1 MNCRV
6 IVSIAALLITLYSS
20 ARGQFSPSGLP
31 VISGTTLTTGQT
43 LAGTSGTV
51 ASSGAIN
58 TSGVALVMSGTS
70 NLVNNGLINS
80 SSARVIDN
88 TLNNSALTIQNT
100 GTISGVSTDGIRV
113 NTANTSISLTN
124 SGLITVS
131 AGGQAL
137 DFANITTASNSVVNT
152 GTITANTEDAVRPG
166 ANGVVN
172 NSGLIKATP
181 TLTGTPSGS
190 DGIQANQTGVIVTN
204 SGTISGR
211 HGITG
216 EGTTYVITINNNGGL
231 LEGVNGSGVN
241 IDGTSAAV
249 VTNVTNSSN
258 GLILGKVMAVS
269 VRGDG
274 DGVDADGALNLTN
287 SGTILGFGAK
297 GLGSDGLPNNADG
310 VAMGGGVVNNSGV
323 IIGSSLAAD
332 APHGDP
338 TRAGRGI
345 TVDNSS
351 LGDAYAATT
360 ITNSGTILGR
370 GAAQSYGVKIT
381 GTFADNVTNNAGGL
395 IEGSGTGTGVG
406 GAVIQTGDGNDVVNN
421 AGAINQTGGN
431 PFAIAL
437 EAGNDTLN
445 ITGNTATINANVD
458 GGAGADSITVSG
470 TFVYGQTITN
480 FETASVNAGKFTL
493 NGSMIG
499 ADFTVASGAEFNV
512 NGSISGGTGTSIVNG
527 VLSGTGTINNSIVLN
542 ATGTMRPGNSIGS
555 LVTLALDSS
564 GSFEFEIGPST
575 NDLIIV
581 TNALTFSGTST
592 VNIVDLGL
600 VSTGTFTLFDYG
612 SLSGFANLTLGLLPT
627 GWSATLID
635 DVANTNILLGV
646 TAIPEPSALVMTM
659 LGAGIFLM
667 TRGKRLRSEKLRRP

>member
-1 MNCRV
+1 MKF
-6 IVSIAALLITLYSS
+6 IATISLLALFLILHTP

-31 VISGTTLTTGQT
+31 VISGTTLTVGQT
-43 LAGTSGTV
+43 LAGTTGTV
-51 ASSGAIN
+51 ASTGAIN
-58 TSGVALVMSGTS
+58 TTGVALGMSGTS

-80 SSARVIDN
+80 SGGRVIDN
-88 TLNNSALTIQNT
+88 TVNNSALTIQNT
-100 GTISGVSTDGIRV
+100 GTISGVTTDGIRV

-124 SGLITVS
+124 SGVITVS
-131 AGGQAL
+131 NGGQAL
-137 DFANITTASNSVVNT
+137 DFANITTASNTVVNT
-152 GTITANTEDAVRPG
+152 GTITANTEDSVRPG

-181 TLTGTPSGS
+181 TITGTPSGS

-216 EGTTYVITINNNGGL
+216 EGTTYVITISNNGGL

-274 DGVDADGALNLTN
+274 DGVDADGVLNLTN

-310 VAMGGGVVNNSGV
+310 VAMGGGTVNNSGI
-323 IIGSSLAAD
+323 IIGSSLVSD

-345 TVDNSS
+345 TVDDSS
-351 LGDAYAATT
+351 LGNAYAATS
-360 ITNSGTILGR
+360 ITNSGTIIGR
-370 GAAQSYGVKIT
+370 GASQSYGVKIT
-381 GTFADNVTNNAGGL
+381 GTFADTITNNVGGL
-395 IEGSGTGTGVG
+395 IEGSGTGTGIE
-406 GAVIQTGDGNDVVNN
+406 GAVIQTGGGNDVVNN
-421 AGAINQTGGN
+421 AGSINRTGAN
-431 PFAIAL
+431 PFAVAL

-445 ITGNTATINANVD
+445 ITGNSATITGNVD
-458 GGAGADSITVSG
+458 GGAGVDVITVSG
-470 TFVYGQTITN
+470 TFVYGDAITN
-480 FETASVNAGKFTL
+480 FETASVNTGKFTL
-493 NGSMIG
+493 NGSMAG

-512 NGSISGGTGTSIVNG
+512 NGSISGGAGTSTVNG
-527 VLSGTGTINNSIVLN
+527 LLSGTGTINNAVVLN
-542 ATGTMRPGNSIGS
+542 STGTMRPGNSIGS
-555 LVTLALDSS
+555 ITVLSLDSS

-600 VSTGTFTLFDYG
+600 LTTGTFTLFDYG
-612 SLSGFANLTLGLLPT
+612 SLSGFSNLTLGALPT

-646 TAIPEPSALVMTM
+646 TAIPEPSAVALAMM
-659 LGAGIFLM
+659 GAGILFFA
-667 TRGKRLRSEKLRRP
+667 RRRRFRAV